1 MDEHDKLRVGDQF
14 LVHFSEEKR
23 YKLQR
28 ARGHKIK
35 YEGVWLTVVHI
46 YEGKNF
52 IGEPKISYTA
62 GTLEDIT
69 SIVGSANNAYRPENY
84 FWYAGEDFHEVRRKP
99 PEAEASTQKNSLPF
113 I

>member
-46 YEGKNF
+46 YEETDLMRQKKY
-52 IGEPKISYTA
+52 IYVAS
-62 GTLEDIT
+62 TLEDLEVFHTDSNI
-69 SIVGSANNAYRPENY
+69 YRPERY
-84 FWYAGEDFHEVRRKP
+84 FWYPDDDFQEIRRKP
-99 PEAEASTQKNSLPF
+99 PEATKNTPKNSLPF
-113 I
+113 V